1 PTGLP
6 RRNRTGLVIAT
17 PWRPRAQS
25 LRSTLN
31 TVPSDEDDGMARKLS
46 RGSGQRNPTPAQ
58 LRPTRRGVA
67 YLALPHGA
75 PGCNGVCLQ
84 KNNREVH
91 ELSRPFTFTAAS
103 RVQPRQHGPV
113 FVSQQRNR
121 PAHGREDAHP
131 FEAGTRRCEPAS
143 DADALHVTEVER
155 QTDSARE
162 RVRR

>member
-1 PTGLP
+1 ACTPVAKAPCATATKVPVPPGGKLVMAGVTFSSDTASCDATTPPLPQDPQASTQKTRSMPTGLP

-75 PGCNGVCLQ
+75 PGCNGV
-84 KNNREVH
+84 
-91 ELSRPFTFTAAS
+91 
-103 RVQPRQHGPV
+103 
-113 FVSQQRNR
+113 
-121 PAHGREDAHP
+121 
-131 FEAGTRRCEPAS
+131 
-143 DADALHVTEVER
+143 
-155 QTDSARE
+155 
-162 RVRR
+162 